1 MQPVNGSVQ
10 LDDIKTFFAVLM
22 AVKEPQ
28 GHGDSM
34 HASGRLS
41 NELMGKSINMTS
53 QLDKIGK

>member
-1 MQPVNGSVQ
+1 
-10 LDDIKTFFAVLM
+10 M

-41 NELMGKSINMTS
+41 NELMGKSISMTS
-53 QLDKIGK
+53 QLEKIGKQLKFSPD